1 MSMAEAQQDDLTYE
15 NLSVSNFAARQKGM
29 HLSEIKAALPE
40 LEAACN
46 RAIEASEAFS
56 DLCTLIGLK
65 AHTDAAVVKTFVTA
79 RCKDTEA
86 KNLNKAEQ
94 LQILFG
100 EFE

>member
-1 MSMAEAQQDDLTYE
+1 MGEAQQDELTYD
-15 NLSVSNFAARQKGM
+15 NLSVSNFAAHQKGM
-29 HLSEIKAALPE
+29 HLSEIKSALPE
-40 LEAACN
+40 LEVACKV
-46 RAIEASEAFS
+46 AIEASERFS

-86 KNLNKAEQ
+86 KTANKAEQ